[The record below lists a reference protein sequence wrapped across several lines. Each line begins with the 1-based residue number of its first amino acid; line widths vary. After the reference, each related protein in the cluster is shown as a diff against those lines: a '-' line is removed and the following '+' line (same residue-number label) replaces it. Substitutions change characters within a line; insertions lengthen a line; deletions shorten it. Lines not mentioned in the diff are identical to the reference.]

1 MKVMKK
7 IILAGGSGFLG
18 RALAAYFIRVGHA
31 VTVLSRSPRAPDS
44 GAHEML
50 WDADTLGDWCR
61 ELEGAAAVIN
71 LSGRSVNCR
80 YHKRNRRLIMESR
93 IRSTRIIGEAIA
105 KCKSPPPVW
114 LNAST
119 ATIYQ
124 HTYGSAWDEN
134 GNTCGTPEAGDEFS
148 VKVAREWERS
158 LNEAQTS
165 GTRKVALRAAMVLG
179 SDKNS
184 VFPMLC
190 RLAKFGLGGK
200 MGDGRQFVSWIH
212 QLDFCRAVE
221 WLIARDDLSGPVN
234 ICSPNPVS
242 NAEMMNIFRGVMG
255 MPIGLPANRWMLEIG
270 AFVLRTETEL
280 TLKSRRVIPR
290 CLIESGFNFQF
301 PSIRQALEDLRAS
314 RQFNE

>member
-1 MKVMKK
+1 MKK

-18 RALAAYFIRVGHA
+18 QALAAHFLRKGHA
-31 VTVLSRSPRAPDS
+31 VTVLVRTPRAPGP
-44 GAHEML
+44 GAHRML
-50 WDADTLGDWCR
+50 WDGRTLGGWCR

-71 LSGRSVNCR
+71 LAGRSVNCR
-80 YHKRNRRLIMESR
+80 YHERNRGMIMESR

-124 HTYGSAWDEN
+124 HTFGPAWDEN
-134 GNTCGTPEAGDEFS
+134 GNISGTPEAGDEFS
-148 VKVAREWERS
+148 VKVAMNWES
-158 LNEAQTS
+158 ELNKAQTPA
-165 GTRKVALRAAMVLG
+165 TRKVALRAAMVLG
-179 SDKNS
+179 LGKNS

-190 RLAKFGLGGK
+190 RLAQFGLGGK

-221 WLIARDDLSGPVN
+221 WLIARDDFSGPVN

-242 NAEMMNIFRGVMG
+242 NAEMMNTFRGVMG
-255 MPIGLPANRWMLEIG
+255 MPIGLPAKRWMLKIG

-280 TLKSRRVIPR
+280 ILKSRRVIPR

-301 PSIRQALEDLRAS
+301 PSMRQALEDLHANH
-314 RQFNE
+314 QVE